1 MQRVPP
7 QWYGSGHSAKEASFA
22 MAMMA
27 LVSSLHRDCGSKISA
42 GYGRGKRCAKGYD
55 EICSL
60 LRHAFAKTEE
70 EQSFF
75 TTKTYDPH
83 SKHTR

>member
-7 QWYGSGHSAKEASFA
+7 QWYGSGYSAKEASFA

-42 GYGRGKRCAKGYD
+42 GYGRRKRCAKCY
-55 EICSL
+55 EICSP
-60 LRHAFAKTEE
+60 LRLAFAETEE
-70 EQSFF
+70 EQSLF

-83 SKHTR
+83 SEL